1 MLSGETTA
9 LALGW
14 SNAAASCCV
23 LVAHAG
29 DAGFLALA
37 SDGQV
42 EELAAMLA
50 AKR

>member
-9 LALGW
+9 LALGL

-23 LVAHAG
+23 LMAHAG
-29 DAGFLALA
+29 DAGFSALA

-42 EELAAMLA
+42 EELAATLA